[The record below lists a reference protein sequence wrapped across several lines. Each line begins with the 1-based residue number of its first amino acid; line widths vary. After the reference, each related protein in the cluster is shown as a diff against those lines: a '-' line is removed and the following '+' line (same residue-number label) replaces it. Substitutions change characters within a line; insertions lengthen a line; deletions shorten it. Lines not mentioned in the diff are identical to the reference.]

1 MRNKEVEAA
10 AETFYNDFILNFG
23 LPGSILHNQGKE
35 FENGVHRRV
44 YLLHFWKEY
53 LIRNKMSILAK
64 VFYTFVHFA
73 DQNEN

>member
-53 LIRNKMSILAK
+53 LIRNKVSMLSNLFSDIL
-64 VFYTFVHFA
+64 HFT
-73 DQNEN
+73 D